1 MKPYFYTALS
11 TIIFEWAQENG
22 AGTNLLEVDAET
34 LRLTLLPRTT
44 AKFTRK
50 GLILK
55 GLRYKAEG
63 FQDEY
68 LDGNKVEAAYDPD
81 NVNQIYLLENGVY
94 TEFKLIETRYA
105 DTTFEVAQEMKQVQK
120 KKLADEKEA
129 QLLAKIHLAEH
140 IEAIAGGT
148 GTATLSR
155 TNLSNVRATRAVEK
169 ERQRLKRKD
178 GC

>member
-1 MKPYFYTALS
+1 MQIASYFSAVS
-11 TIIFEWAQENG
+11 
-22 AGTNLLEVDAET
+22 
-34 LRLTLLPRTT
+34 
-44 AKFTRK
+44 
-50 GLILK
+50 
-55 GLRYKAEG
+55 
-63 FQDEY
+63 
-68 LDGNKVEAAYDPD
+68 
-81 NVNQIYLLENGVY
+81 
-94 TEFKLIETRYA
+94 EFRLIETRYA

-148 GTATLSR
+148 GKDTLSR